1 MCGFAGVLGNAKVSG
16 ELLRSM
22 AFVIQH
28 RGPNHQGVWYDTAE
42 GIGMSHARLSILDLS
57 SAGHQPML
65 SASGRYV
72 IVFNGEI
79 YNHSSLRADMEK
91 GCHAPDWLGHSDT
104 ETLLAGFDVWGIEA
118 TIKKTVGMFAFAVW
132 DKEERTLTLARDR
145 MGEKPLYYGWNRGVF
160 LFASEL
166 KALRAYPCFDS
177 EINRD
182 TITLLLRHN
191 YIPAPYSIY
200 RGIFKLWPGTMLT
213 LGKGNHSSCPWDVNT
228 PPFELFQ
235 GNGVSLRPYWTL
247 RNVVEQGQAHPFNGT
262 ENEAVS
268 ELEHLLTEAVL
279 SQQIA
284 DVPLGAFLSGGVD
297 SSAIVALMQTHAAR
311 PVKTFTIGF
320 HEDDYNEAKFA
331 KDVARHLGT
340 EHTELY
346 VSPDEAM
353 AVIPRLPMLYD
364 EPFSDSS
371 QIPTFLVSQ
380 LARQQVTVSLSGD
393 AGDELLG
400 GYNRYLSAS
409 AIWKTIG
416 RLPCWGRYA
425 LAHAIKKISP
435 SRLDQLNNSISLI
448 IPRKMHPTRVGDKAH
463 KLAEILAANSPE
475 FIYHYLF
482 WHWKSPGDIVI
493 CGHEPPTILTNGND
507 LDLVAEFENQMMYLD
522 AMSYLPDDILVKVD
536 RAAMGVSLE
545 TRVPFLDHRVVEFA
559 WRLPLDLKIRNG
571 QGKWILRQ
579 VLNKYVPQK
588 MIERP
593 KTGFCVPIDSW
604 LRGSLKKWAEALLD
618 EDRLK
623 REGYFNP
630 VPIRQKW
637 AEHLSGQRNWQYD
650 LWDVLMFQ
658 AWLESN
664 T

>member
-1 MCGFAGVLGNAKVSG
+1 MCGFAGVLGNAKVSD
-16 ELLRSM
+16 ELLRAM
-22 AFVIQH
+22 AFVIHH
-28 RGPNHQGVWYDTAE
+28 RGPDDQGVWRDTAA
-42 GIGMSHARLSILDLS
+42 GIGLSHARLSILDLS
-57 SAGHQPML
+57 SAGHQPMM

-79 YNHSSLRADMEK
+79 YNHSLLRTDMEK
-91 GCHAPDWLGHSDT
+91 SCAATDWRGHSDT

-118 TIKKTVGMFAFAVW
+118 TIQKTVGMFAFAVW

-145 MGEKPLYYGWNRGVF
+145 IGEKPLYYGWNRGVF

-182 TITLLLRHN
+182 TLTLLLRHN
-191 YIPAPYSIY
+191 YIPAPHSIY

-213 LGKGNHSSCPWDVNT
+213 IGKGNHRSCPWDINT
-228 PPFELFQ
+228 PPFDLFQ
-235 GNGVSLRPYWTL
+235 GNGISLRPYWTL

-262 ENEAVS
+262 ESEAVG
-268 ELEHLLTEAVL
+268 ELEHLLTAAVL

-297 SSAIVALMQTHAAR
+297 SSAIVALMQAHSAR

-320 HEDDYNEAKFA
+320 HEDDYNEARFA

-380 LARQQVTVSLSGD
+380 LARQHVTVSLSGD

-400 GYNRYLSAS
+400 GYSRYFSAS
-409 AIWKTIG
+409 ALWEKIG
-416 RLPCWGRYA
+416 RLPCWGRRA
-425 LAHAIKKISP
+425 LAHAITKISP
-435 SRLDQLNNSISLI
+435 SRWDQLNDSISKI
-448 IPRKMHPTRVGDKAH
+448 IPRRMRSTRAGDKAH
-463 KLAEILAANSPE
+463 KLADILAANSPE
-475 FIYHYLF
+475 FIYQYLF
-482 WHWKSPGDIVI
+482 WHWKSPGDIVMG
-493 CGHEPPTILTNGND
+493 GHEPPAILTNDNV
-507 LDLVAEFENQMMYLD
+507 LDLLPEFENQMMYLD

-559 WRLPLDLKIRNG
+559 WRLPLALKIRNG

-579 VLNKYVPQK
+579 VLYKYVPK
-588 MIERP
+588 ELIERP
-593 KTGFCVPIDSW
+593 KAGFNVPIDSW
-604 LRGSLKKWAEALLD
+604 LRGSLKEWAEALLD
-618 EDRLK
+618 EGRLK

-630 VPIRQKW
+630 APIRQKW
-637 AEHLSGQRNWQYD
+637 AEHLSGKRNWQYD

-658 AWLESN
+658 SWLESN